1 MSPTLENA
9 CIVVNIDLGC
19 VPPPIPEVLV
29 CPTWIVDNV
38 YPVQNVSMEP
48 NFRYTYVYICIH
60 TCISTYIYLPVC
72 SYSGSSGISVPPHI
86 DLDN

>member
-29 CPTWIVDNV
+29 SPTWIVDNV
-38 YPVQNVSMEP
+38 YPLQNVSIEP
-48 NFRYTYVYICIH
+48 NFRYT
-60 TCISTYIYLPVC
+60 CISTFIYLSVC

>member
-48 NFRYTYVYICIH
+48 NFRAYMYLNIH
-60 TCISTYIYLPVC
+60 LPAC
-72 SYSGSSGISVPPHI
+72 SVKLFRKLWHI
-86 DLDN
+86 RTSAH